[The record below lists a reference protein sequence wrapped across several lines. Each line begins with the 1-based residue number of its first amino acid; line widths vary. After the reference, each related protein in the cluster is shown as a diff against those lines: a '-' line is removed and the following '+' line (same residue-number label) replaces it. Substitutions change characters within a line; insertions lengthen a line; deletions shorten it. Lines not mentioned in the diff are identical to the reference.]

1 MKKLFVLTLALGLL
15 YATESLVLS
24 QEQPTQQQPTAEEL
38 EKQKA
43 EREKNAYRLLDQV
56 IDEAQSLRLTENRVR
71 VQINAADM
79 LWDHNQGR
87 ARSLFLMAG
96 EGVAELG
103 RNTQPTG
110 NRRGDAPNPERRS
123 FQLRQEL
130 VLAAAKHDAPLAY
143 QLLAATKPPAPVAQ
157 NTGNEREP
165 RVQFNA
171 EDNLEQTL
179 LGRIAALD
187 PKLAAQN
194 AEQMMEKGQFPR
206 TLTEVINQLHRQDPE
221 ATTKLADKTV
231 KRILAANILTNNEA
245 AVLAQSLL
253 TPGPRPPAS
262 ASPTAETPATANAP
276 QRGRAPVLEQ
286 SAYVDLLSSVIDSAL
301 KATPPSQANR
311 GAAAAPRPM
320 RAPGVPA
327 ARPNQGTGPTEN
339 QNEQNN
345 ARRLLAGLQ
354 VALPTID
361 QYLPAKAPMVRQKLT
376 EMGLSNNSP
385 LNMAQTFSALQG
397 NLTADALI
405 QAAST
410 VPPQMQTRLYQQ
422 AAFTA
427 LEEGNPDRA
436 RQIATEHLPVNMRD
450 SVMQRIEFRELAK
463 KAETTRFEEIRQTL
477 NRLQSDNEK
486 IDLLLQVAKDAQKT
500 NPKLALQLLE
510 EAKQMTSRR
519 ATNYDHFEQQLRVAR
534 AFSTVDPARSFE
546 VLDPGIS
553 QLNELLSAAAVLN
566 GFEMNMFRDGEMSMQ
581 GGNGLTATISR
592 YGREL
597 AALARVDLERSETL
611 AGRFQFTESRIMA
624 RMSIVQGLLD
634 VRQSQEG
641 PNINNI
647 RGLGQNFN
655 ILRPE

>member
-1 MKKLFVLTLALGLL
+1 
-15 YATESLVLS
+15 
-24 QEQPTQQQPTAEEL
+24 
-38 EKQKA
+38 
-43 EREKNAYRLLDQV
+43 
-56 IDEAQSLRLTENRVR
+56 
-71 VQINAADM
+71 
-79 LWDHNQGR
+79 
-87 ARSLFLMAG
+87 
-96 EGVAELG
+96 
-103 RNTQPTG
+103 
-110 NRRGDAPNPERRS
+110 
-123 FQLRQEL
+123 
-130 VLAAAKHDAPLAY
+130 
-143 QLLAATKPPAPVAQ
+143 
-157 NTGNEREP
+157 
-165 RVQFNA
+165 
-171 EDNLEQTL
+171 
-179 LGRIAALD
+179 
-187 PKLAAQN
+187 
-194 AEQMMEKGQFPR
+194 
-206 TLTEVINQLHRQDPE
+206 
-221 ATTKLADKTV
+221 
-231 KRILAANILTNNEA
+231 LTNNEA

-427 LEEGNPDRA
+427 LEEGNADRA